1 VDENFL
7 TCILKRDG
15 KEVPFDREKIRV
27 AIYKAGASLGV
38 HVESLSSETAGE
50 VVEILNRSYRSEFP
64 PTVEGIQDV
73 VEEVLIRRGHA
84 AIAKAYILYRA
95 KRATLRERRE
105 GKRTA
110 LSEPIPY
117 KILWRAFVWAVD
129 HGVGSVEGL
138 NERIRQGTYADL
150 VTESDRFYERQ
161 VAEAA
166 REIAANREAIRI
178 VIVAG
183 PSSSGKTTT
192 TIKLGER
199 LEEEGLTLKALNVD
213 NYFFDLEL
221 HPKDEHGDYDFE
233 TPEALDLTL
242 INRHLSEL
250 IEGKEIRPPF
260 YNFKTGKRE
269 GEGEPFSLGEGEV
282 LLIDCLHGLY
292 EEMTSGVTPESKYKL
307 YIETLAQMKDLSG
320 RFIRWYDLRLLRRM
334 IRDSLHRSYDPRK
347 TLMHWHYVRRS
358 ETKHILPFIH
368 DVDFIVNSALPYELP
383 VLKNRLYGHFPG
395 FLVEFTGDPAKQ
407 DAYIRARRVA
417 SLLEAVDE
425 VADDSCVPPDSLLRE
440 FIGGS
445 TYEY

>member
-1 VDENFL
+1 MEENRL
-7 TCILKRDG
+7 TSILKRDG

-38 HVESLSSETAGE
+38 HDETLSSETADE
-50 VVEILNRSYRSEFP
+50 VVEILNRSYAPAFP

-84 AIAKAYILYRA
+84 AVAKAYILYRA
-95 KRATLRERRE
+95 KRAALRERRE

-110 LSEPIPY
+110 VAEPIPY
-117 KILWRAFVWAVD
+117 KILWRAYVWAVD
-129 HGVGSVEGL
+129 HGVGSVAGL
-138 NERIRQGTYADL
+138 NERIRNGTYPAL

-166 REIAANREAIRI
+166 REIAANRGEIRI

-233 TPEALDLTL
+233 TPEALDLPL
-242 INRHLSEL
+242 INGHLSEL
-250 IEGKEIRPPF
+250 IAGKEIRPPF

-269 GEGEPFSLGEGEV
+269 GEGEPFSLGPDEV

-292 EEMTSGVTPESKYKL
+292 DQMTSAVAPESKYKL
-307 YIETLAQMKDLSG
+307 YIETLTQMKEGAG
-320 RFIRWYDLRLLRRM
+320 RFVRWYDVRLLRRM

-347 TLMHWHYVRRS
+347 TLVHWHYVRRS
-358 ETKHILPFIH
+358 ETKHIIPFIH

-383 VLKNRLYGHFPG
+383 VLKDRLAGHFPG
-395 FLVEFTGDPAKQ
+395 FLVEFADDPAKQ

-417 SLLEAVDE
+417 GLLDSVDE
-425 VADDSCVPPDSLLRE
+425 VADDSCIPSDSLLRE

-445 TYEY
+445 TYKY